1 MFAKVISPAKP
12 RVSRYGVDPRFVTKR
27 ISDYPEITS
36 VKVKELFPDT
46 PDVIYPSEKG
56 IAAIRESTIKALEKV
71 DMSMIKPGD
80 SVNILAS
87 HHGFTLLGG
96 EPYAEVLKTVKE
108 IVAEKTG
115 VTNIRLRAGVGLRF
129 RETEEY
135 IKAFGLDVA
144 FNGKAK
150 GIAPIDKGIPIQT
163 EIGTLYG
170 LAEAYD
176 ADWIVHV
183 HNSDVREVHFHRHV
197 DRAVKPFAMSYARI
211 ETRSTYH
218 QNLGPRAANF
228 IARAIFESEYVQSK
242 FTFATYM
249 NMSPAGV
256 VSIDADN
263 DLLAL
268 NEKLTADGLRYYG
281 KMMTLFGEIE
291 ECIVGLDFP
300 APVTYV
306 FAAGVIFAN
315 FAGVNIDLFD
325 LDNPLPPYTWYTEAF
340 YGKSGKPLIENVPP
354 VNPAIKMIIHNYA
367 WGGYPSAFFAQQIPT
382 VVVGKEQAEV
392 MDRDPQNSDY
402 MKYAVIARDLDSA
415 MDYAYKVTKTDKVI
429 IFDGA
434 PGGLNCSQSL
444 AEYLKAKAQEVSIRV
459 DQELLPKWLR
469 QRQIDPD
476 IFNQTVRKAV

>member
-1 MFAKVISPAKP
+1 MAAKVISPIKP
-12 RVSRYGVDPRFVTKR
+12 RVSQYGVDPKYVTKR
-27 ISDYPEITS
+27 ISDYPEMTS
-36 VKVKELFPDT
+36 VKLKELFADT

-56 IAAIRESTIKALEKV
+56 IAAIRENVIKALEKV

-96 EPYAEVLKTVKE
+96 EPYAEVLKTVRE
-108 IVAEKTG
+108 VIAERTG
-115 VTNIRLRAGVGLRF
+115 ATDIRLRAGVGLRF

-150 GIAPIDKGIPIQT
+150 GVAPIDKGIPIET

-170 LAEAYD
+170 IAAVYD

-197 DRAVKPFAMSYARI
+197 DRAVKPFGMSYARI

-218 QNLGPRAANF
+218 QNLGPRGANF
-228 IARAIFESEYVQSK
+228 TARAIFASEFVQSK
-242 FTFATYM
+242 FAFATFM

-256 VSIDADN
+256 VSIEADN

-268 NEKLTADGLRYYG
+268 NEKITADGLRYYG
-281 KMMTLFGEIE
+281 KIMTLLGEID
-291 ECIVGLDFP
+291 ECIAGLDFP
-300 APVTYV
+300 APVPYV

-315 FAGVNIDLFD
+315 FVGANVDLFD

-340 YGKSGKPLIENVPP
+340 YDKSGKPLIENVPP
-354 VNPAIKMIIHNYA
+354 VNPAIKMVVHNYA
-367 WGGYPSAFFAQQIPT
+367 WGGYPSAFFAHQIPT
-382 VVVGKEQAEV
+382 VVVGREQADL
-392 MDRDPQNSDY
+392 MDRDPQNLDY

-415 MDYAYKVTKTDKVI
+415 MAYAYKVAKTDKVI

-434 PGGLNCSQSL
+434 AGGLNCSESL
-444 AEYLKAKAQEVSIRV
+444 AEYLKAKAPEVSRRV

-469 QRQIDPD
+469 QRGIDPN
-476 IFNQTVRKAV
+476 IFKK